1 MYAIITDGSISKYV
15 NHPKPLVI
23 GDVQYPARIFSA
35 WTASELA
42 AIGIIEVTFDDSNK
56 KDEQWYINTNQ
67 TYTYDASAGT
77 VTATYGTATAKAH
90 ADTTWSQADSDN
102 GDLPSDKSVGDV
114 KVEGLKTKLI
124 RTVKAQAE
132 GLLNQTDWYIT
143 RKTEK
148 NTAIPS
154 AITTWR
160 DGIRTKQAAMET
172 SITNAS
178 NTPALE
184 TLYTYVNTAD
194 EGDPVVM
201 ARPLGEFPEL
211 GS

>member
-1 MYAIITDGSISKYV
+1 MHAIITDGSISKYI
-15 NHPKPLVI
+15 NFPKPLVI

-67 TYTYDASAGT
+67 TYTYDADAGT
-77 VTATYGTATAKAH
+77 VTATYGDATAKAH
-90 ADTTWSQADSDN
+90 ADTNWTQAQIDD
-102 GDLPSDKSVGDV
+102 GEAPEGADTDTVAV
-114 KVEGLKTKLI
+114 RGLKYNLI
-124 RTVKAQAE
+124 KTVKAQAE
-132 GLLNQTDWYIT
+132 GLLNQTDWYVT
-143 RKTEK
+143 RKSEK
-148 NTAIPS
+148 STAIPS

-172 SITNAS
+172 LITNAS
-178 NTPALE
+178 DTPALE
-184 TLYTYVNTAD
+184 TLYTYTTDSDGVTS
-194 EGDPVVM
+194 
-201 ARPLGEFPEL
+201 RPLGEFPVL

>member
-1 MYAIITDGSISKYV
+1 MHAIITDGSISKYI
-15 NHPKPLVI
+15 NYPKPLVI
-23 GDVQYPARIFSA
+23 GDVRYPARIFSV

-42 AIGIIEVTFDDSNK
+42 AIGIYEITFDDSKK
-56 KDEQWYINTNQ
+56 KDEKYYINTNQ
-67 TYTYDASAGT
+67 TFTYDADAGT
-77 VTATYGTATAKAH
+77 VTAAYGNATAKAH
-90 ADTTWSQADSDN
+90 ADTLYTAQDETD
-102 GDLPSDKSVGDV
+102 GFGTEGEV
-114 KVEGLKTKLI
+114 KTEGLKTKFI
-124 RTVKAQAE
+124 RDVKSQAE

-143 RKTEK
+143 RKAEK

-172 SITNAS
+172 SIANAS
-178 NTPALE
+178 DTPALE

-201 ARPLGEFPEL
+201 ERPLGEFPVL

>member
-1 MYAIITDGSISKYV
+1 MHAIITDGSISKYI

-67 TYTYDASAGT
+67 TFTYDADAGT
-77 VTATYGTATAKAH
+77 VTAAYGTATAKAH
-90 ADTTWSQADSDN
+90 ADTLFTAQDETD
-102 GDLPSDKSVGDV
+102 GLGTEGDV
-114 KVEGLKTKLI
+114 KDEGLKTKLI

-143 RKTEK
+143 RKAEK

-172 SITNAS
+172 LITNAS
-178 NTPALE
+178 DTPALE
-184 TLYTYVNTAD
+184 TLYTYTTDSDGVTS
-194 EGDPVVM
+194 
-201 ARPLGEFPEL
+201 RPLGEFPVL